1 LWKSFPNTVPSYSTS
16 LVAAARH
23 DFIVGDSDVLLGII
37 GYSPFYISDPSN
49 VYNAMPYYAVAGTR
63 YSGSDGT
70 SRHWIASSGLLTLQL
85 IIC

>member
-37 GYSPFYISDPSN
+37 H
-49 VYNAMPYYAVAGTR
+49 NAMPYHAVAGTR